1 MISRTATSRQMS
13 PEKKKKLLIQ
23 AFFRFCLMLGI
34 IAGFFLYQ
42 AYSRGDFKGG
52 TGRLDEA
59 AYKLKNA
66 FFSFAGKS
74 FEFKPETVLVKKI
87 RETGKITYKS
97 GKIQTFENNYT
108 AHEKRTFS
116 NNILTLEGKT
126 KGRFDPV
133 LKPLMKDGTYSQKI
147 DTSTSYCPEDFVPH
161 YPSALRSYVYF
172 MPRTPI
178 FDGKTW
184 DIFSC
189 GQSFLCSYAASM
201 KNNENK
207 INFGCSGYIGDTH
220 MTLTGSA
227 EINKNFDGFSN
238 IKMIIVCE
246 NNDLSSTWNFKEE
259 SSVLGK
265 ISE

>member
-1 MISRTATSRQMS
+1 MS

-23 AFFRFCLMLGI
+23 AFFRSCLIFGF

-42 AYSRGDFKGG
+42 SLKEGDFSSTSLKADSIKEKFKNIFLSSGG
-52 TGRLDEA
+52 TA
-59 AYKLKNA
+59 
-66 FFSFAGKS
+66 
-74 FEFKPETVLVKKI
+74 FEFPKFSVVEKNI

-126 KGRFDPV
+126 EGEFDHV

-147 DTSTSYCPEDFVPH
+147 DTSTSFCPEDFVPH
-161 YPSALRSYVYF
+161 YPSALRSYIYF
-172 MPRTPI
+172 MPRTPL

-189 GQSFLCSYAASM
+189 GQSLLCSYSASM
-201 KNNENK
+201 KESDNK
-207 INFGCSGYIGDTH
+207 IDFGCSGYIGDTH

-227 EINKNFDGFSN
+227 GINKNFDGFSN

-246 NNDLSSTWNFKEE
+246 NNDLSSTWNFEE
-259 SSVLGK
+259 ENSASSK
-265 ISE
+265 INQ

>member
-1 MISRTATSRQMS
+1 MSRQMS

-59 AYKLKNA
+59 AYKLKNV
-66 FFSFAGKS
+66 FFSFAGRS

-87 RETGKITYKS
+87 KETGKITYKS
-97 GKIQTFENNYT
+97 GKVSSFENSYT

-116 NNILTLEGKT
+116 NGILILDGKT
-126 KGRFDPV
+126 SGDFDPV
-133 LKPLMKDGTYSQKI
+133 LRPLMKDGTYTQRI
-147 DTSTSYCPEDFVPH
+147 DTSASYCPEDFVPH
-161 YPSALRSYVYF
+161 YPSALRNFIYF
-172 MPRTPI
+172 MPHAPL

-189 GQSFLCSYAASM
+189 GQNFLCSYSASM
-201 KNNENK
+201 TEKENK
-207 INFGCSGYIGDTH
+207 IDFGCSGSIGGTH
-220 MTLTGSA
+220 STCIGSA
-227 EINKNFDGFSN
+227 VINSSFDGFSR
-238 IKMIIVCE
+238 IKMTIVSE
-246 NNDLSSTWNFKEE
+246 NGDLSSTWNFKEE
-259 SSVLGK
+259 SSVLRK
-265 ISE
+265 IQE